1 MSEGFLGIDIGADYV
16 AAVQATHGLKG
27 HQVTAAS
34 HVMTRDTGGMDE
46 AFKLLLEPLDL
57 EGATCAVS
65 IPGENVS
72 YRNLQMPF
80 GDKKKIRQT
89 LVFELETMVPVPAED
104 LIVDFTMIDRS
115 DTSRV
120 LAASARREDVAQYL
134 ALLKAHGLDPEVMNV
149 GCVPILSWLLNQEGI
164 PDDGLIVDFG
174 YSKNTM
180 ILFLKR
186 RLTLVR
192 IFPFKRSLVQQ
203 AGSSENETGAPG
215 AGSPGEMDESHLR
228 SLCTQ
233 VQNTLHAFASQT
245 GTAVNPERIFLTG
258 IATSHADI
266 ENTLSGLLDL
276 PVETIQVSRDPK
288 ISVDS
293 DVAQE
298 WNPALMDNALALAV
312 GEGKQQLGFNFRRE
326 EFEVK
331 RVYFGGVKGIGKI
344 AAVLVAIL
352 VLLSVDVGIDY
363 FSLRTQYR
371 TVDEQITQVFKQTLP
386 GVKRIVDPVAQ
397 MEAEINALKKTASS
411 VPGIGT
417 GTRVLD
423 LLREFS
429 MRVPEAADVHIAQI
443 VVDPDGVQIK
453 GDTDTFNTVD
463 SIKKGLES
471 SSYFTDVTISSAN
484 LDRSGNQ
491 VKFEMKLER
500 AK

>member
-1 MSEGFLGIDIGADYV
+1 VSEGFLGIDIGTDYV
-16 AAVQATHGLKG
+16 AAVRITHGLKG
-27 HQVTAAS
+27 HQVTDAN
-34 HVMTRDTGGMDE
+34 HVMIQDGGGIDE
-46 AFKLLLEPLDL
+46 ALKSLLEPLDL
-57 EGATCAVS
+57 EGVTCAVS
-65 IPGENVS
+65 IPGEQVS

-80 GDKKKIRQT
+80 RDKKKIRQT

-115 DTSRV
+115 DKSEV
-120 LAASARREDVAQYL
+120 LAASVRREDVARYL
-134 ALLKAHGLDPEVMNV
+134 AYLKAHGVDPEVMNV

-164 PDDGLIVDFG
+164 PDDGLLVDFG
-174 YSKNTM
+174 YSKHTM

-186 RLTLVR
+186 RLALIR
-192 IFPFKRSLVQQ
+192 IFPFKRSSAQQ
-203 AGSSENETGAPG
+203 PGSNENEMPPPT
-215 AGSPGEMDESHLR
+215 DESHLR
-228 SLCTQ
+228 SFCTQ

-245 GTAVNPERIFLTG
+245 ATTVNPERVFVTG

-266 ENTLSGLLDL
+266 ENTLSRLLEL

-288 ISVDS
+288 INLDS
-293 DVAQE
+293 DVTRE
-298 WNPALMDNALALAV
+298 WNSALMDSALALAV
-312 GEGKQQLGFNFRRE
+312 GEGKPQLGFNFRRD
-326 EFEVK
+326 EFETK
-331 RVYFGGVKGIGKI
+331 RVYFVGVKSVVKI
-344 AAVLVAIL
+344 AAVLGAIL
-352 VLLSVDVGIDY
+352 LLVSVDLGIDY
-363 FSLRTQYR
+363 FSLRKQYR

-386 GVKRIVDPVAQ
+386 GVKRVVDPVAQ
-397 MEAEINALKKTASS
+397 MGAEINALKKTASS

-429 MRVPEAADVHIAQI
+429 MRVPEAADVHVAQV

-463 SIKKGLES
+463 TIKKGLEP
-471 SSYFTDVTISSAN
+471 SSYFTEVTISSAN
-484 LDRSGNQ
+484 LDRSGDR